1 MKWLSHLYF
10 RKRISA
16 DTLEPFPA
24 KDLRLI
30 ILDEI
35 VLVVGVIG
43 PLTTIPQILK
53 IFILQDATGV
63 STLSWGLS
71 ALFDIPWIMYGIV
84 HKERPI
90 TIAYTLWLIMNLA
103 VFVGALVYGAGA
115 F

>member
-10 RKRISA
+10 RKRIS
-16 DTLEPFPA
+16 DDNLEPFPA
-24 KDLRLI
+24 KELRFI
-30 ILDEI
+30 VLDEI

-53 IFILQDATGV
+53 IFLIQDATGV
-63 STLSWGLS
+63 STMAWGLS
-71 ALFDIPWIMYGIV
+71 ALFDIPWILYGLA

-90 TIAYTLWLIMNLA
+90 TIAYIMWFVMNIL
-103 VFVGALVYGAGA
+103 VFIGALTYGAGA